1 MHLVLQLTGHQ
12 LSAGAKGWLP
22 LDPLLYDKVNI
33 ALREDDPEKRAEA
46 ISQLEAAGETGAV
59 RMAICHAKNET
70 SKELLKRIGSMARKA
85 GSDKWTELIRSELD
99 VCEPLEKC
107 RLLFVMRFLDDYD
120 IHMLAAEQF
129 GVKEMV
135 VRRAALKV
143 LDKVDKSTKL
153 RMFKNLSLDKEPE
166 KRLRAIRGI
175 SAFKHPAIVPILKRG
190 LNDTEFEIRMEAYTA
205 LQTLQSAGIKEAVEL
220 LAKVPAPTPSAE
232 TPDEDEYE
240 FAEPTG
246 EETGG
251 NGRTK
256 MTPIERL
263 LSEGKNCR
271 ECKHSSKER
280 TDKKKMAPNRLWCK
294 HLKKETM
301 PQKTCLRGTWS

>member
-1 MHLVLQLTGHQ
+1 MLQLTEHE

-46 ISQLEAAGETGAV
+46 ISQLEAAGETGAI

-85 GSDKWTELIRSELD
+85 GADKWTELIRSELD

-129 GVKEMV
+129 GVKETV

-143 LDKVDKSTKL
+143 LDRVDKSTKL
-153 RMFKNLSLDKEPE
+153 RMFKNLSLDQEPE
-166 KRLRAIRGI
+166 KRLRAIRGV

-190 LNDTEFEIRMEAYTA
+190 LNDSEYDVRKEAYTA
-205 LQTLQSAGIKEAVEL
+205 LQALQAAGIKEAAEL
-220 LAKVPAPTPSAE
+220 LTKVPAPTPPAE
-232 TPDEDEYE
+232 VPV
-240 FAEPTG
+240 AEEAEVVDDGAG
-246 EETGG
+246 EEAG
-251 NGRTK
+251 NGRKK

-301 PQKTCLRGTWS
+301 PQKTCLRGSWS